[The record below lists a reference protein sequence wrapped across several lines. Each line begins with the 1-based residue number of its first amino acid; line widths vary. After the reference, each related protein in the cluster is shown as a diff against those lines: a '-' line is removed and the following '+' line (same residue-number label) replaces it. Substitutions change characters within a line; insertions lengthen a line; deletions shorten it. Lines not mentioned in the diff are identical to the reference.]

1 MKLVTFECNG
11 STEPGALLDDKVI
24 GLKSA
29 GFPTLLHL
37 IQGGTEALQRVQG
50 GSIIHLWTQLFL
62 WRQYGF
68 WPLYRAP
75 RRLSV
80 WV

>member
-1 MKLVTFECNG
+1 MKLVTFERNG
-11 STEPGALLDDKVI
+11 LTEPGVLLDNKVI

-37 IQGGTEALQRVQG
+37 IQGGTEALQRVKG
-50 GSIIHLWTQLFL
+50 LLDNPPADAIVPLRKLGC
-62 WRQYGF
+62 
-68 WPLYRAP
+68 WPLYRVP